1 MSLREVL
8 EAEFGKD
15 ELDKLEFKRELDE
28 LIDKYTDDYEADPFF
43 IISILAKE
51 VYEFFG

>member
-15 ELDKLEFKRELDE
+15 ELDKLEFERELTE
-28 LIDKYTDDYEADPFF
+28 LIEKYIDEYEADSFL
-43 IISILAKE
+43 IIGMLAKE
-51 VYEFFG
+51 VYDFFS